1 MTIRLRRLYPRPD
14 YTIGRLYVN
23 GVGFCDTLEDRVRD
37 LNKDGDLN
45 DEGEGK
51 VYAQTA
57 IPYGTY
63 QVILSQSPKF
73 GRLLPE
79 LLDVPHFKHI
89 RIHAG
94 NYAKDSAGCILV
106 GENKVK
112 GGLVNSRVY
121 ETMITQAIMNAIER
135 DETVKIIIT

>member
-112 GGLVNSRVY
+112 GGLVNSRVF

>member
-1 MTIRLRRLYPRPD
+1 MTIRLRRLYPRPG

-112 GGLVNSRVY
+112 GGLVNSRVF